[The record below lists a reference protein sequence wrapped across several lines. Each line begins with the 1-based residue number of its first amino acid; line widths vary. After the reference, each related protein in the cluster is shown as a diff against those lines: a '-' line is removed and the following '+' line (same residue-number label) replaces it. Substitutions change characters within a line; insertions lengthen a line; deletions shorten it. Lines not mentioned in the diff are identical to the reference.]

1 MKKVFYINDSIE
13 NKISYYHLL
22 LFLVA
27 MPFDRFYSTIVLI
40 SLLFHTTIFFHRD
53 RLKKPGKDVFLLQ
66 SVFFISLLA
75 VLYSKFPYAGLAVVS
90 KQFAILLFP
99 LLLTILPLNIKKYR
113 DRLLLALTVCCT
125 CTTVYLYLDA
135 IHVILYNGLSP
146 KSLFSWEFVNH
157 NFSLP
162 IDMHATYLSMLLVV
176 SLAYALR
183 QIFLL
188 PKHKRLFF
196 MGCAAILFAGLIQLS
211 SKSALIAFLIIVLIG
226 FPLFVVKKKH
236 RYRFLTISI
245 ASSLLLIAFIM
256 SFSVFTDRY
265 VTTFRDDLY
274 ENKGIVKING
284 RVDRW
289 NAAIDLIKRAPLLGT
304 GEGSEVPLLRDMY
317 YDRKMYNSFLI
328 SLNAHNQYL
337 SFLINSGVAGLSIY
351 LITLGWGFWQSVKSR
366 DIYLFSFI
374 VLVIVVSFS
383 EDLLDVNKGIFFY
396 AFFFPFLLRGE
407 RKAAY
412 HAGFNKLQ
420 PPSINNV
427 LFKSE

>member
-1 MKKVFYINDSIE
+1 MKKVFYINDNIE
-13 NKISYYHLL
+13 NKVSYYHLL
-22 LFLVA
+22 FFLMA
-27 MPFDRFYSTIVLI
+27 LPFDRFYSTIILI
-40 SLLFHTTIFFHRD
+40 SLLVHTAIFFHRD
-53 RLKKPGKDVFLLQ
+53 RLKNFGRTDFLLQ
-66 SVFFISLLA
+66 SVFFISL
-75 VLYSKFPYAGLAVVS
+75 VSILYSKFPNDGLAVVS

-99 LLLTILPLNIKKYR
+99 LLFATLPLNIKKYHN
-113 DRLLLALTVCCT
+113 RLLLALTVCCT

-135 IHVILYNGLSP
+135 VHVILYNGLSP

-176 SLAYALR
+176 SLVYSLR

-188 PKHKRLFF
+188 PKGKRLFF
-196 MGCAAILFAGLIQLS
+196 MACTAVLFAGLIQLS
-211 SKSALIAFLIIVLIG
+211 SKSALIAFLLIVIIG
-226 FPLFVVKKKH
+226 FPWFVIKKKY

-245 ASSLLLIAFIM
+245 ASSLLLVAFIM

-265 VTTFRDDLY
+265 VTTLRDDLY

-289 NAAIDLIKRAPLLGT
+289 NAAIDLIKQTPLLGT
-304 GEGSEVPLLRDMY
+304 GGGSEVPLLREVY
-317 YDRKMYNSFLI
+317 YERKMYNSYLI

-337 SFLINSGVAGLSIY
+337 SFLLNSGVAGLLIY
-351 LITLGWGFWQSVKSR
+351 LFTLGWGLWQSVKSR

-374 VLVIVVSFS
+374 VLIIVVSFS

-396 AFFFPFLLRGE
+396 AFFFSFLMRGK
-407 RKAAY
+407 RKSGYDAS
-412 HAGFNKLQ
+412 FNKLQ
-420 PPSINNV
+420 PLSYNNV
-427 LFKSE
+427 LLNSK